1 MNIRSFFI
9 VCFLSF
15 GFLGQGI
22 AQELDVK
29 VVFQTAPGVR
39 FLSDKSLFNVISKS
53 IEDLFNGTK
62 WGDDIFRPH
71 EKIRGTVTFTLKG
84 EPQIGFFEAEMLV
97 QFQRPVFNSN
107 YESLVLSVLD
117 RNVSF
122 VFNENT
128 LNLNK
133 TNNNFT
139 DNLSAI
145 ISFYSYMALAMDFDT
160 FKVNGGDIYYKK
172 AQEIILSLPSG
183 VASEQGWRNDKT
195 FGTNRFWLLENLQ
208 NPIFRQFRQSFY
220 EYHRLGLDKMY
231 DDPDKSRAVILSALT
246 SIGQANLEYP
256 NSYVIEA
263 FCNTKNLE
271 IVEIF
276 KIADKGQKDK
286 LKNIMIG
293 LDIQRR
299 GMYEKI

>member
-1 MNIRSFFI
+1 MRNFFI
-9 VCFLSF
+9 ACLISL
-15 GFLGQGI
+15 GFLNSVIG
-22 AQELDVK
+22 QELDVK

-39 FLSDKSLFNVISKS
+39 FLSDKAIFNTLSKS
-53 IEDLFNGTK
+53 IEVLFNGTK
-62 WGDDIFRPH
+62 WGDDNFKPH
-71 EKIRGTVTFTLKG
+71 EKIKGTVTFSLTG
-84 EPQIGFFEAEMLV
+84 ESQLGLFDAEMLV

-107 YESLVLSVLD
+107 YETLVFSVLD
-117 RNVSF
+117 RNISF
-122 VFNENT
+122 SFNENT

-145 ISFYSYMALAMDFDT
+145 ISFYSYMALAIDFDT

-183 VASEQGWRNDKT
+183 VANDQGWRGDKT

-208 NPIFRQFRQSFY
+208 NPLFRQFRQSFY
-220 EYHRLGLDKMY
+220 EYHRLGLDRMY
-231 DDPDKSRAVILSALT
+231 DDPDKSRAVMLSALT

-256 NSYVIEA
+256 NSYMIEA

-286 LKNIMIG
+286 LKTIMIG
-293 LDIQRR
+293 LDVQRR
-299 GMYEKI
+299 GIYEKI